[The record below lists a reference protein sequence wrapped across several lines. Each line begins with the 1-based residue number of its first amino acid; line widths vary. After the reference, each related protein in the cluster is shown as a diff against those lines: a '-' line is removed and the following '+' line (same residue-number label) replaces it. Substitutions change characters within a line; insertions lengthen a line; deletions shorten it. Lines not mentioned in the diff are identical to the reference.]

1 MKSDILCVWLMGI
14 RIVVRALIQRVSYAK
29 VMVADCATG
38 EINRGILLLLGVQKG
53 DSHVEAEKLLKKVL
67 DYRVFPDDA
76 GKMNCSLRDVRGEL
90 LVVSQFTLAA
100 DTQKG
105 LRPGFSSA
113 AVPDEAERL
122 YDYFVAEAR
131 KSGLPVA
138 TGRFGADMQVSLCN
152 DGPVTF
158 LLEV

>member
-1 MKSDILCVWLMGI
+1 MIG
-14 RIVVRALIQRVSYAK
+14 LIQRVTHAR
-29 VMVADCATG
+29 VEVDDTVTG
-38 EINRGILLLLGVQKG
+38 KIDQGILLLLGVQKE
-53 DSHVEAEKLLKKVL
+53 DDEQKAEKLLHKVL
-67 DYRVFPDDA
+67 NYRIFSDEN
-76 GKMNCSLRDVRGEL
+76 GKMNNSLLGIQGEL

-113 AVPDEAERL
+113 GSPEQAERL
-122 YDYFVAEAR
+122 YDYFVAQ
-131 KSGLPVA
+131 SQQQVITQ

-158 LLEV
+158 WLEV